1 MLNSDFS
8 LLNINNLIIELLN
21 FRITGSKK
29 ILFARLLKFSSAT
42 HCFSRKNSSSVYNIS
57 SLEEGGGEF
66 SKSRDDR
73 PRIQEVVRSTRNRI
87 FLLSAR
93 LFVVK

>member
-1 MLNSDFS
+1 MLFKHFNKQLSGINFYSKFLITFATLTLYMLNSDFS

-42 HCFSRKNSSSVYNIS
+42 RLF
-57 SLEEGGGEF
+57 F
-66 SKSRDDR
+66 SKKFFE
-73 PRIQEVVRSTRNRI
+73 RII
-87 FLLSAR
+87 FHP
-93 LFVVK
+93 